1 MTSRYGRGV
10 HPMARSSIGTA
21 CTGLSDS
28 SLTRIDRRVFRSA
41 YPAAVRPQGNRE
53 PTRRRFI
60 GEPFAQRAQATVQ
73 QVTLAYLL
81 ARSPVMLA
89 IPGTG
94 SIEHL
99 GENMA

>member
-1 MTSRYGRGV
+1 
-10 HPMARSSIGTA
+10 
-21 CTGLSDS
+21 
-28 SLTRIDRRVFRSA
+28 
-41 YPAAVRPQGNRE
+41 
-53 PTRRRFI
+53 
-60 GEPFAQRAQATVQ
+60 VQ

-99 GENMA
+99 GENMAASGIALTAEDLAELGTPR